1 MAATW
6 TPTAAWMA
14 MTPRA
19 RVTYFVGMC
28 IARVVDPLSCV
39 ARIAE
44 VSGVTVEEATAIIA
58 DPATRR
64 ALETEALARLSDE
77 REARRTETPAQ
88 RQARRERDHEE
99 D

>member
-6 TPTAAWMA
+6 TPTAEWIA

-28 IARVVDPLSCV
+28 IARVVDPMTCL

-44 VSGVTVEEATAIIA
+44 MSSVTVEEARAIIE

-64 ALETEALARLSDE
+64 TLETEALGRLADE
-77 REARRTETPAQ
+77 REARRHDTPAQ